1 MTMHPD
7 QSHLAATTPLDTRP
21 RKPAKSVNFVNLT
34 VLTALLAAPLTVQAR
49 QAAQTQLPEAV
60 PSYSAADEVGA
71 AFTQFQ
77 KQTPVPGLVY
87 AVVRDGKITLSSAQ
101 GVQTIGGPPVAMDTR
116 FRIASMSKAFT
127 ALAILKLRDDG
138 KLSLDDLAE
147 KHVPEMRGWKYPTS
161 DSPRIR
167 IRDLLQHVGG
177 MVTDDPWGDRQQV
190 LTEAE
195 FSAMIAAGVPWSRV
209 GQSQH
214 EYSNYGYA
222 LLGRIVSNVS
232 GKPYQAYIRD
242 TILRPLGM
250 TASTYEVGEVPK
262 DKLAVGYRWENERWV
277 EEPQMRDGA
286 FGAMGGLVTTANDY
300 AKWVGFLLSAWPARN
315 GAETGPVKRATVRE
329 MAQGLNF
336 VRITPR
342 PGAAPD
348 DKCVHAGAYGMG
360 FRVTPDCDLG
370 LTLAHGGGYPGY
382 GSFVVLAP
390 ETGTAVFGFANRT
403 YQGPSLPVWRSLWA
417 LSRSGVI
424 APRETPLN
432 PLLGTMQDA
441 ARAAYQAGALK
452 PLEGRLAMNFLMD
465 RSAEN
470 WAKEFARI
478 KDIVGTCATAEPL
491 RPQGYMTA
499 NFRWNCE
506 KGKLDGQILLAPT
519 NPPTIQALRFAP
531 QPGK

>member
-1 MTMHPD
+1 MN
-7 QSHLAATTPLDTRP
+7 RP
-21 RKPAKSVNFVNLT
+21 ALRTVAPKPASLAYMVGL
-34 VLTALLAAPLTVQAR
+34 ALLAAGNPAAARAQAR
-49 QAAQTQLPEAV
+49 ASDPNMSAEAV
-60 PSYSAADEVGA
+60 TEVVGIFVRFWREA
-71 AFTQFQ
+71 
-77 KQTPVPGLVY
+77 PVPGLAY
-87 AVVRDGKITLSSAQ
+87 AVVKDGRVHFMGTA
-101 GVQTIGGPPVAMDTR
+101 GVQTIGGADVTEDTR

-147 KHVPEMRGWKYPTS
+147 KHVPEMRGWTYPTS
-161 DSPRIR
+161 DAPRIR
-167 IRDLLQHVGG
+167 IRDLLHHVGG
-177 MVTDDPWGDRQQV
+177 LVTDDPWGDRQQV
-190 LTEAE
+190 LTEDE
-195 FSAMIAAGVPWSRV
+195 FSAMIARGVPWSRV

-250 TASTYEVGEVPK
+250 AATTYEVGEVPK
-262 DKLAVGYRWENERWV
+262 DRLAVGYRWENERWV

-300 AKWVGFLLSAWPARN
+300 AKWVAFLLSAWPARD

-342 PGAAPD
+342 PGGAED
-348 DKCVHAGAYGMG
+348 DHCVHATAYGMG
-360 FRVTPDCDLG
+360 FRVTPDCNLG

-390 ETGTAVFGFANRT
+390 ETGTAAFGFANRT
-403 YQGPSLPVWRSLWA
+403 YQGPSVPVWQSLWA
-417 LSRSGVI
+417 LARTNAI

-432 PLLGTMQDA
+432 PLLGQMQDA
-441 ARAAYQAGALK
+441 ARAAYQAGNLK
-452 PLEGRLAMNFLMD
+452 PLEGKLAMNFLMD

-478 KDIVGTCATAEPL
+478 KGLVGACATAEPL
-491 RPQGYMTA
+491 APTGNLSTG
-499 NFRWNCE
+499 FRWNCE
-506 KGKLDGQILLAPT
+506 KGKLDGQILMAPT

-531 QPGK
+531 RPGN

>member
-1 MTMHPD
+1 MTIHPD
-7 QSHLAATTPLDTRP
+7 QGGSAVIAPVDICA
-21 RKPAKSVNFVNLT
+21 RKPAGLVNFAN
-34 VLTALLAAPLTVQAR
+34 LTALAALCAAPLPAV
-49 QAAQTQLPEAV
+49 AQTQAIP
-60 PSYSAADEVGA
+60 PAALQEVGD
-71 AFTQFQ
+71 AFAKFQ
-77 KQTPVPGLVY
+77 ERTPVPGLVY
-87 AVVRDGKITLSSAQ
+87 VVVKDGKVASSAMQ
-101 GVQTIGGPPVAMDTR
+101 GVQTIGGPPVMMDTR

-147 KHVPEMRGWKYPTS
+147 KHIPEMRGWKYPTS
-161 DSPRIR
+161 DSARIR

-177 MVTDDPWGDRQQV
+177 LVTDDPWGDRQQV
-190 LTEAE
+190 LTEPE
-195 FSAMIAAGVPWSRV
+195 FTRMIAAGVPWALPT
-209 GQSQH
+209 QSKH
-214 EYSNYGYA
+214 EYSNFGYA

-262 DKLAVGYRWENERWV
+262 GKLAVGYRWENERWV

-286 FGAMGGLVTTANDY
+286 FGAMGRLVTTADDY
-300 AKWVGFLLSAWPARN
+300 AKWVAFLLSAWPARD
-315 GAETGPVKRATVRE
+315 GPETGPVRRATVRE

-342 PGAAPD
+342 PGGAPD

-360 FRVTPDCDLG
+360 FRVTPDCNLG

-390 ETGTAVFGFANRT
+390 EFGAAAFGFANRT
-403 YQGPSLPVWRSLWA
+403 YQAPAVPVWQSLWA
-417 LSRSGVI
+417 LARADAI
-424 APRETPLN
+424 APYEWPLK
-432 PLLGTMQDA
+432 PVLSQMQEA
-441 ARAAYQAGALK
+441 ARAAYAAGDLK
-452 PLEGRLAMNFLMD
+452 PLEGKLAMNFLMD

-478 KDIVGTCATAEPL
+478 KGLVGACATAEPL
-491 RPQGYMTA
+491 FPGSYMSTS
-499 NFRWNCE
+499 FRWNCE

-519 NPPTIQALRFAP
+519 SPATIQALRFAP
-531 QPGK
+531 QPN

>member
-1 MTMHPD
+1 MMIRPLAI
-7 QSHLAATTPLDTRP
+7 LAASASLPAVAQIPQPLP
-21 RKPAKSVNFVNLT
+21 PAAIV
-34 VLTALLAAPLTVQAR
+34 
-49 QAAQTQLPEAV
+49 
-60 PSYSAADEVGA
+60 DVGD
-71 AFTQFQ
+71 AFAKFQ
-77 KQTPVPGLVY
+77 QRTPVPGLVY
-87 AVVRDGKITLSSAQ
+87 AVVKDGKIILSSTQ
-101 GVQTIGGPPVAMDTR
+101 GVQTIGGAPVMMDTR

-147 KHVPEMRGWKYPTS
+147 KHIPEMRGWKYPTS

-195 FSAMIAAGVPWSRV
+195 FSTMIAAGVPWSRV

-232 GKPYQAYIRD
+232 GTPYQAYIRD

-262 DKLAVGYRWENERWV
+262 GKLAVGYRWENERWV

-286 FGAMGGLVTTANDY
+286 FGAMGGLVTTASDY
-300 AKWVGFLLSAWPARN
+300 AKWVGFLLSAWPARDD
-315 GAETGPVKRATVRE
+315 ADTGPVKRSTVRE

-336 VRITPR
+336 VRIIPR
-342 PGAAPD
+342 PGAAED
-348 DKCVHAGAYGMG
+348 DHCVHATAYGMG
-360 FRVTPDCDLG
+360 FRVTPDCNLG

-403 YQGPSLPVWRSLWA
+403 YQGPSVPVWQSLWA
-417 LSRSGVI
+417 LARHDAI

-441 ARAAYQAGALK
+441 ARAAYQAGELK
-452 PLEGRLAMNFLMD
+452 PLEGKLAMNFLLD

-478 KDIVGTCATAEPL
+478 KGLVGDCATAEPL
-491 RPQGYMTA
+491 APTGNLSTG
-499 NFRWNCE
+499 FRWNCA

-519 NPPTIQALRFAP
+519 NPPTIQALRFAT

>member
-7 QSHLAATTPLDTRP
+7 QGPLAATAPLDTRP

-34 VLTALLAAPLTVQAR
+34 VLTALLAVPLTVQAR
-49 QAAQTQLPEAV
+49 QASQTQLPEAV
-60 PSYSAADEVGA
+60 PSHSAADEVGG
-71 AFTQFQ
+71 AFAQFQ

-161 DSPRIR
+161 DAPRIR

-195 FSAMIAAGVPWSRV
+195 FSTMIAAGVPWSRV

-250 TASTYEVGEVPK
+250 TASTYDVGEVPR

-300 AKWVGFLLSAWPARN
+300 AKWVAFLLSAWPARN

-342 PGAAPD
+342 PGGAED
-348 DKCVHAGAYGMG
+348 DHCVHATAYGMG
-360 FRVTPDCDLG
+360 FRVTPDCNLG

-390 ETGTAVFGFANRT
+390 ETGTAAFGFANRT
-403 YQGPSLPVWRSLWA
+403 YQGPSVPVWQSLWA
-417 LSRSGVI
+417 LARNDAI

-441 ARAAYQAGALK
+441 ARAAYRAGELK

-478 KDIVGTCATAEPL
+478 RELVGDCATAEPL
-491 RPQGYMTA
+491 APTGNLSTG
-499 NFRWNCE
+499 FRWNCA